1 MVLKVKFANM
11 FFYLSKILSI
21 LINPFSWLVMLLLI
35 SVLTKK
41 PKRKKRAF
49 ISGIVVLLFFSNNV
63 IFLEFTRLW
72 EEDGTEIKH
81 IDHYDVAIVLG
92 GMAEYNNDLERLSL
106 RRGGDRLW
114 QAIHLYHLGKVDK
127 ILISGESGNMVDKG
141 LKEASQFKEILIQE
155 GIPEEDILV
164 ETISKNTYQNAIESK
179 RVLDA
184 TPEDESILLVTSAL
198 HMKRSKACF
207 EKAGFTNFD
216 TFTTDHYTGIKR
228 GYYFDQYII
237 PNESVLTDWNK
248 LIHEW
253 VGYVTYWMMGYI

>member
-1 MVLKVKFANM
+1 MILKVKFAHM

-21 LINPFSWLVMLLLI
+21 LINPFSWLVVLLLV
-35 SVLTKK
+35 SFLSKK

-49 ISGIVVLLFFSNNV
+49 ISGVVILLIFSNNV

-72 EEDGTEIKH
+72 EEEGTKIENVS
-81 IDHYDVAIVLG
+81 HYDVAIVLG

-127 ILISGESGNMVDKG
+127 ILISGESGNIVDKG

-164 ETISKNTYQNAIESK
+164 ETVSKNTYQNAIESK
-179 RVLDA
+179 KVLDA
-184 TPEDESILLVTSAL
+184 TPEQESVLLITSAT

-207 EKAGFTNFD
+207 EKAGFNNFG
-216 TFTTDHYTGIKR
+216 TFTTDHYTGTKR
-228 GYYFDQYII
+228 GYYFDQYFI

-253 VGYVTYWMMGYI
+253 VGYLTYWIMGYI